1 MPGGERTGP
10 AGMGPRTGRAAG
22 LCTGNEVPGSMNP
35 TVGRGGGF
43 GGGFGG
49 GRAGGR
55 GMANRRGRNQEF
67 GWGRGRRWRSFV
79 PVGAPA
85 EDQPAP
91 QALEER
97 MEQLRAELSDIQQRM
112 NELKSTGTGGEGE

>member
-1 MPGGERTGP
+1 MPGGDRTGP

-22 LCTGNEVPGSMNP
+22 FCAGNEVPGSMNP
-35 TVGRGGGF
+35 TAGRGGGF

-55 GMANRRGRNQEF
+55 GMAYGRGQNRDF
-67 GWGRGRRWRSFV
+67 GWGRGRRWQSFV
-79 PVGAPA
+79 PAGALA

-91 QALEER
+91 QALEKL
-97 MEQLRAELSDIQQRM
+97 MEQLHAELSDIQQRI
-112 NELKSTGTGGEGE
+112 NEL

>member
-1 MPGGERTGP
+1 MPGGDRTGP
-10 AGMGPRTGRAAG
+10 AGMGPQTGRAAG
-22 LCTGNEVPGSMNP
+22 FCSGNDVPGSMNP
-35 TVGRGGGF
+35 TVGR

-67 GWGRGRRWRSFV
+67 GWGRGWRWRSFV

-85 EDQPAP
+85 EDQLAP